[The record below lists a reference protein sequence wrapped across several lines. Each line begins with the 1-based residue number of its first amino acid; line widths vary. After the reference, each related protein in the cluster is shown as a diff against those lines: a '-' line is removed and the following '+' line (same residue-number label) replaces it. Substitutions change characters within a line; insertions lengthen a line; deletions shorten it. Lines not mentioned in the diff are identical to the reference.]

1 MSLLKY
7 LVAGAWVIFMISCGG
22 SSQQVAGSGDLSEA
36 EIVSSERIASLKEN
50 IEDEPN
56 NLSWRLELAREYESL
71 GYNMEAIKTYEGA
84 LAIDPNRSDL
94 KYNYAELAEQM
105 GEKRKSYQAYKDI
118 LLGMEGPQYL
128 NRIAPKFIDS
138 YNVVPIIS
146 SPASEAF
153 GAYSSDGT
161 KIIYQAHNGTNWDIF
176 EYQIASQSTKQ
187 LTFDNSHEENPV
199 YSPDGNYIAYTSTK
213 DDHRNVD
220 YNQKLRDIYTLDL
233 GTGLETNLTTNSSN
247 DWRPRYSR
255 NGDFIV
261 FVSERSDLRN
271 VSIDELYSHIFL
283 MEDNGSFQ
291 LELTKIEANDGGP
304 VLLGGETGTVYF
316 DSNRNGT
323 YDIYRIKT
331 DGTDLKQITYGRDY
345 NNVAP
350 DLNSDGTKIAFF
362 SDRDNNYE
370 LYTMSVDGENEI
382 RITSNPADDLN
393 PVFSPDGRKI
403 LFHSNRSG
411 NYDLYE
417 VDLEQ
422 KNSGATISDVV
433 ARIDAAMSTM

>member
-22 SSQQVAGSGDLSEA
+22 SSQQVAGSGDQSEA
-36 EIVSSERIASLKEN
+36 EIVSSERIANLKEN

-71 GYNMEAIKTYEGA
+71 GHNMEAMKTYESA

-94 KYNYAELAEQM
+94 KYNYADLAGRM
-105 GEKRKSYQAYKDI
+105 GEKRKSYQAYKDV

-153 GAYSSDGT
+153 GCYSADGT
-161 KIIYQAHNGTNWDIF
+161 KIIYQVHNGENWDIF
-176 EYQIASQSTKQ
+176 EHQIASQSTKQ
-187 LTFDNSHEENPV
+187 LTFDKSHEENPV

-233 GTGLETNLTTNSSN
+233 RSGLETNLTTNSSN

-271 VSIDELYSHIFL
+271 VGIDQLYSHIFL

-291 LELTKIEANDGGP
+291 LELTKVEANDGGP

-323 YDIYRIKT
+323 YNIYRIKT
-331 DGTDLKQITYGRDY
+331 DGTDSKQITYGRDY
-345 NNVAP
+345 NNAAP

-362 SDRDNNYE
+362 SDRDSNYE
-370 LYTMSVDGENEI
+370 LYTMGVDGENEI

-403 LFHSNRSG
+403 LFHSNRLG
-411 NYDLYE
+411 NYDIFE

-422 KNSGATISDVV
+422 KNAGATISDVV